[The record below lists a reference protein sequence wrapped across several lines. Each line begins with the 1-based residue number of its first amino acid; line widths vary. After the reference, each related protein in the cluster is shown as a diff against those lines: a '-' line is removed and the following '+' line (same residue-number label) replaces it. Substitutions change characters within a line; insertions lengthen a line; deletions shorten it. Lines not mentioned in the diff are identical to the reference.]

1 MGRKDPHIDAYIEQA
16 APYAQPVLK
25 RLRLL
30 VHRACP
36 GVIETMKWSNPA
48 FEYHGLLA
56 GVAAFKSYCTFGL
69 WKDKLVRARGGASA
83 AKVLDAAG
91 KLASVDDF
99 PDEAALG
106 QLIKLAASLNEQGVR
121 EVRKKRTPKGPVEV
135 PDDLKKALEK
145 NKKAK
150 KTFEGFSPSNK
161 REYVEWIVE
170 AKQPA
175 TRLRRLEQAI
185 VWMAEG
191 KVRMWKYVR

>member
-1 MGRKDPHIDAYIEQA
+1 MFQARVAQA
-16 APYAQPVLK
+16 APFAQPVLK
-25 RLRLL
+25 RLRL
-30 VHRACP
+30 VIHRACP

-48 FEYHGLLA
+48 FEYHGLLC
-56 GVAAFKSYCTFGL
+56 GVAAFTSYCSFGL
-69 WKDKLVRARGGASA
+69 WKDKLVRARGGVSA
-83 AKVLDAAG
+83 VKVLDAAG
-91 KLASVDDF
+91 KLASVDDL

-121 EVRKKRTPKGPVEV
+121 DVRKKSPPKGPLEV
-135 PDDLKKALEK
+135 PGDLKKALEK

-185 VWMAEG
+185 LWMAEG
-191 KVRMWKYVR
+191 KARNWKYVR

>member
-1 MGRKDPHIDAYIEQA
+1 MATKDPRIDVYIAEA
-16 APYAQPVLK
+16 APWAQPILK
-25 RLRLL
+25 RLRMV

-36 GVIETMKWSNPA
+36 GVIETIKWSNPS
-48 FEYHGLLA
+48 FEFHGLLC
-56 GVAAFKSYCTFGL
+56 GMVAFKSYCTFGL
-69 WKDKLVRARGGASA
+69 WKDKLVRTRGGVSA
-83 AKVLDAAG
+83 GRILDAAG
-91 KLASVDDF
+91 KVASVDDL

-106 QLIKLAASLNEQGVR
+106 QLIKLAAKLNEDDVK
-121 EVRKKRTPKGPVEV
+121 EVRKKAPAKGPVEV

-150 KTFEGFSPSNK
+150 ATFEAFSPSHK

-170 AKQPA
+170 AKQTA

-185 VWMAEG
+185 NWMAEG

>member
-1 MGRKDPHIDAYIEQA
+1 MGRKDPRIDVYIEQA
-16 APYAQPVLK
+16 APWAQPVLK
-25 RLRLL
+25 RLRL
-30 VHRACP
+30 VIHRAVP
-36 GVIETMKWSNPA
+36 GVNETMKWSNPS

-56 GVAAFKSYCTFGL
+56 GIAVFKSYCTFGL
-69 WKDKLVRARGGASA
+69 WKDKLVRVRGGESA
-83 AKVLDAAG
+83 ARVLDAAG

-106 QLIKLAASLNEQGVR
+106 QYIQLAAQLNEQGVR
-121 EVRKKRTPKGPVEV
+121 DVRNKPMPKGPVEI

-161 REYVEWIVE
+161 REYVEWIAE

-175 TRLRRLEQAI
+175 TRIRRLEQAI
-185 VWMAEG
+185 LWMAEG
-191 KVRMWKYVR
+191 KVRNWKYVR